1 MPRKPTKKAEKSV
14 RMKPEPLPLI
24 GLQTSKP
31 TGKIIAAH
39 IQNCE
44 SKMFTEIAGGLGWI
58 LCQPF
63 RVTELP
69 STTTPLRST
78 GDEGKK
84 LEEIRKMAERWKRRF
99 WEANRGK
106 DEAVCGMAAAGMM
119 ILRILESTPTAKGR
133 RGK

>member
-1 MPRKPTKKAEKSV
+1 MSKKKSPKPPKHVPWTQQPPATIYAAFTADRLYHVSTERAFAEQEA
-14 RMKPEPLPLI
+14 R
-24 GLQTSKP
+24 G
-31 TGKIIAAH
+31 
-39 IQNCE
+39 C
-44 SKMFTEIAGGLGWI
+44 
-58 LCQPF
+58 
-63 RVTELP
+63 
-69 STTTPLRST
+69 LRSAQVFAYT
-78 GDEGKK
+78 RIPADEGKK